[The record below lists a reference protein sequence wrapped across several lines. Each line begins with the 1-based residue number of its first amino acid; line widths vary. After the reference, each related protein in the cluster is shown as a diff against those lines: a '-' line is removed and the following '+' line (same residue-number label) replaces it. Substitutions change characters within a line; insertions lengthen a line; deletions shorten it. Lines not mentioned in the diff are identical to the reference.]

1 MVLIYTTVTNVVIN
15 CTQVIGN
22 SCVAVVTCIAILHLW
37 LVDLIKMEMLLC
49 ATFLLWAY
57 LTSDWPVVSVM

>member
-49 ATFLLWAY
+49 ATFLLWA
-57 LTSDWPVVSVM
+57 